1 MTSRINGKEQID
13 ADNLTVKNKL
23 VKDAAALSGSPSTGE
38 IAVDSADSN
47 KLKWYDGSAWTA
59 AGGGAAGMPANSG
72 PQSAYIDFKASGS
85 GYSQFIWPLQ
95 YGKNSYTDYNWAGQ
109 NGSPGNNTVCTYHP
123 IYSFGGG
130 TVDSINVNRTGGAN
144 VTETWKLGVYSA
156 NSDTG
161 LPDTL
166 LDQNS
171 FSSIGYTI
179 GIISWSPSS
188 LTFTAGTWYWLA
200 YWAVSNLG
208 LDIIKSDYQMGLGQ
222 QANTGVLGNTVTTTN
237 FLPGYFLLR
246 KTMAVAETFDAG
258 PLGTSG
264 WSGNAYDRTMF
275 KTVVV
280 YS

>member
-1 MTSRINGKEQID
+1 
-13 ADNLTVKNKL
+13 
-23 VKDAAALSGSPSTGE
+23 
-38 IAVDSADSN
+38 
-47 KLKWYDGSAWTA
+47 
-59 AGGGAAGMPANSG
+59 
-72 PQSAYIDFKASGS
+72 
-85 GYSQFIWPLQ
+85 
-95 YGKNSYTDYNWAGQ
+95 
-109 NGSPGNNTVCTYHP
+109 
-123 IYSFGGG
+123 
-130 TVDSINVNRTGGAN
+130 
-144 VTETWKLGVYSA
+144 
-156 NSDTG
+156 